1 MKRTLTIAIAA
12 FLLAG
17 AAAASP
23 YPGSSQAL
31 MPTQK
36 EIGFPNLLAFKPA
49 KKPAATFLQGYKNGV
64 SAVFERGKTSNPTE
78 VVITIYVYSSRADAK
93 LAWQHACSTC
103 ATQPAVRGISL
114 KVVVGKSH
122 GVPTV
127 EEVTSCGNVW
137 VETFVAGPESAAKL
151 GAAAGGIP
159 AKVYDR
165 AVAHGLSSCTAK

>member
-1 MKRTLTIAIAA
+1 MRRTLAIAVA
-12 FLLAG
+12 ACLLAG
-17 AAAASP
+17 TAAASP

-49 KKPAATFLQGYKNGV
+49 KKPVATFLQGYKNGV
-64 SAVFERGKTSNPTE
+64 SAIFERGKTSNPTE
-78 VVITIYVYSSRADAK
+78 VVITIYVYSSTADAK

-103 ATQPAVRGISL
+103 TTQRAVKGISL
-114 KVVVGKSH
+114 KVAVWKTN

-165 AVAHGLSSCTAK
+165 AIARGLSSCTSK